1 MIVSV
6 CSGHISSIGQSL
18 KVRRKIARAIVTNSF
33 NPIGDEPMAQL
44 ALQKWVLLNELHI
57 VPSEVDNMS
66 QDDLDNLLFIMQVMK
81 DRKNLSVMV

>member
-1 MIVSV
+1 
-6 CSGHISSIGQSL
+6 
-18 KVRRKIARAIVTNSF
+18 
-33 NPIGDEPMAQL
+33 MAQL